1 MCIRDS
7 IGDGNIHFN
16 ISQPEKADKD
26 KFLKKE
32 RALRKE
38 IINLTLDLKG
48 SISAEHGIGLTRK
61 ADLKK
66 YMKKDVEVFKS
77 IKKSFDPKNIMNPG
91 KVVDI

>member
-1 MCIRDS
+1 MIIIIIIFHIKDFIDLKYTICYVK
-7 IGDGNIHFN
+7 
-16 ISQPEKADKD
+16 EK
-26 KFLKKE
+26 L
-32 RALRKE
+32 LRKK

-48 SISAEHGIGLTRK
+48 SISAEHGIGVARK
-61 ADLKK
+61 DDLKK